1 MFRSTALFQKG
12 GGREVFLLALPASK
26 LSKVIRRSIY
36 ISPNWSHWFSII
48 SDKTNPGGLFC
59 QKRATHW
66 KSKPHVSVF
75 NELCHI
81 FLFSVGP
88 ETMGE
93 YVVCCPKTKSMLL
106 LHRSYFTRSQ
116 GERGIEAVRWKLIEV
131 INKWSLLISLI
142 FTSLS
147 SCIGSFAL
155 FWPGKCS

>member
-1 MFRSTALFQKG
+1 M
-12 GGREVFLLALPASK
+12 FLLALPASK

-36 ISPNWSHWFSII
+36 IPPNWSHWFSII
-48 SDKTNPGGLFC
+48 TDKTNQGGSFW
-59 QKRATHW
+59 QKRAAHW

-75 NELCHI
+75 NELCYI
-81 FLFSVGP
+81 FRFSVGP

-93 YVVCCPKTKSMLL
+93 YVECCPKTKSMLL

-116 GERGIEAVRWKLIEV
+116 GEREIEAVHWKLIEV

-147 SCIGSFAL
+147 SCTGSFVL
-155 FWPGKCS
+155 FWSGKYS